1 MKKSIFILLTA
12 ALMLSS
18 CAESVIEQIHPEMKG
33 EGLLQIGL
41 SVDENLQIVS
51 TKASGLDE
59 SLVPSVEELY
69 VELYKYEVGKS
80 GKGWWKR
87 LHFSTYSEMF
97 ESESSEEGDIE
108 TVSGDTSVEDTPVA
122 VEKKFKPLRVN
133 AGQWRLMAFHG
144 DSTACGRRR

>member
-1 MKKSIFILLTA
+1 MKKSIFILLAA

-59 SLVPSVEELY
+59 SLVPSVEDLY

-80 GKGWWKR
+80 GKGNSDVHGNISFQMHSNTILQFIIIPQSSAICKGKR
-87 LHFSTYSEMF
+87 HCG
-97 ESESSEEGDIE
+97 GD
-108 TVSGDTSVEDTPVA
+108 G
-122 VEKKFKPLRVN
+122 
-133 AGQWRLMAFHG
+133 
-144 DSTACGRRR
+144 